1 MVVNAPNACSEN
13 KKTKLKTYACESG
26 GKLKTEI
33 EISEHSKFKTNN
45 NKEVRVSKIAFAS
58 FLFTNISFSLFDSQL
73 VLGNLIIP
81 NLDSKMTFK

>member
-1 MVVNAPNACSEN
+1 MHVQKT

-33 EISEHSKFKTNN
+33 EISEHSKFKINN
-45 NKEVRVSKIAFAS
+45 NKEVKVSKIVFAF
-58 FLFTNISFSLFDSQL
+58 FFTNISFSHFDSQL

-81 NLDSKMTFK
+81 SLDSKMTFK